1 MKQKESEVRSQ
12 ETKEDARLTVS
23 RVVAIAGR
31 TGVAFLLF
39 TLAWAMLSWLAPNGL
54 LKIGAAAGAI
64 LTATWLVLRG
74 MRLAARQ
81 AVWRLR
87 NRLMVTYLFIA
98 VAPIAMVVLLALLGG
113 YSLVYQLA
121 AYLVTSQLDRRTA
134 ILESAADA
142 VAHLAPEVRA
152 TEMPSV
158 LRAFSDDFPGLEAL
172 LRQSGQRF
180 RYPAGNAMPD
190 PPLGWESTGAV
201 VRRTGRYY
209 LWSHRVLPERA
220 ELTLTVP
227 LTRQFLTGLAPNM
240 GRVDIGDTQGSS
252 GAGGGLRGPL
262 PPPVNRFDRE
272 VFWFANVA
280 AADWDTPGVFSNSLI
295 AVRTRVSAVLNS
307 VFNNT
312 GDQAQGALKVAIVL
326 GAVIFVIVEIV
337 CGVIGFSMT
346 RTITSAVH
354 RLYEGTQRVL
364 EGDFSHRIEVPRTGR
379 EPGGDQLAELSHSFN
394 RMTAH
399 VEKLLLVAKEKERLE
414 SEIEIARQVQ
424 NQLFPRATP
433 ETQGLCLTAFCQPA
447 RTVSGDYY
455 DYAAAGPGRIAIA
468 IGDVAGKGISAAL
481 LMAALQSSLRAQLQA
496 SLEQVSIE
504 AAGAAANSGAARDTR
519 AEVGVGVCVSTS
531 RVVARINRQ
540 LYEATPPEK
549 YATFFLGIYEEASGE
564 LTYTNAGHLPPL
576 LLRRSGAQE
585 ELDVTGTVV
594 GLFRSIEYGEAR
606 VKLDPGDL
614 LVCFTDGATE
624 SENAFGEMF
633 GEQRLVETIA
643 ANANRP
649 DEHMIQATLSA
660 VREWTGSE
668 ELADDF
674 TVLLARRV

>member
-1 MKQKESEVRSQ
+1 V
-12 ETKEDARLTVS
+12 RLTVR
-23 RVVAIAGR
+23 RVAAIAGR
-31 TGVAFLLF
+31 TGIAFVVF
-39 TLAWAMLSWLAPNGL
+39 ATAWVVLSWLASNGL

-64 LTATWLVLRG
+64 LTGTWLALRG
-74 MRLAARQ
+74 LRLAARQ

-98 VAPIAMVVLLALLGG
+98 VAPIAMVVMLALLGG

-121 AYLVTSQLDRRTA
+121 AYLVTSQLERRTA

-142 VAHLAPEVRA
+142 VAHLAPEIRT

-158 LRAFSDDFPGLEAL
+158 LGALADDFPGLEAL
-172 LRQSGQRF
+172 LRQTGQRF
-180 RYPAGNAMPD
+180 RYPAGSTMPD

-201 VRRTGRYY
+201 VRRAGRYY
-209 LWSHRVLPERA
+209 LWSHRVLPNRA

-227 LTRQFLTGLAPNM
+227 LTRQFLAGLAPNM
-240 GRVDIGDTQGSS
+240 GRVDIGDTPERL
-252 GAGGGLRGPL
+252 GAAGGLRGAL

-272 VFWFANVA
+272 VVWFANRPA
-280 AADWDTPGVFSNSLI
+280 GDWDTPGVSSNSLI
-295 AVRTRVSAVLNS
+295 AVRTRVSAVLS
-307 VFNNT
+307 AVFNNT
-312 GDQAQGALKVAIVL
+312 GDEAQGALKVAIVL
-326 GAVIFVIVEIV
+326 GMVIFVIVEIA
-337 CGVIGFSMT
+337 CGVIGVTMT

-364 EGDFSHRIEVPRTGR
+364 EGDFSHRIEVPKSGD
-379 EPGGDQLAELSHSFN
+379 DQLAELSHSFN

-399 VEKLLLVAKEKERLE
+399 VEQLLVVAKEKERLE

-447 RTVSGDYY
+447 RMVSGDYY

-496 SLEQVSIE
+496 SLEQVSVE
-504 AAGAAANSGAARDTR
+504 AVRAAANSGLSFDAGAA
-519 AEVGVGVCVSTS
+519 VCVSTA

-540 LYEATPPEK
+540 LHEATPPEK
-549 YATFFLGIYEEASGE
+549 YATFFLGIYEEASGD

-576 LLRRSGAQE
+576 LLRRGGAQE

-594 GLFRSIEYGEAR
+594 GLFPSIEYGEAR
-606 VKLDPGDL
+606 VRLESGDM

-643 ANANRP
+643 ANANRSEE
-649 DEHMIQATLSA
+649 DMIQAALSA
-660 VREWTGSE
+660 VREWTGAG